1 MPAGFR
7 LYKALHDPRSGKGAE
22 MAGGRWNA
30 KGSSVIYTASSLS
43 LACLEVLVH
52 MTVNQLPDYVYVKAL
67 FPGGTM
73 ERFEPSVPF
82 DEDVAKNFGTKWIQ
96 EKRSLVLE
104 VPSSVIPQESN
115 FLINPDH
122 LHFHRIEWTES
133 QPFQFDRR
141 LLKSSRKA

>member
-1 MPAGFR
+1 MPVGFR
-7 LYKALHDPRSGKGAE
+7 LYKALHNPRSGKGAE

-52 MTVNQLPDYVYVKAL
+52 MTVNQLPDYVYAKAI
-67 FPGGTM
+67 FPGDAI
-73 ERFEPSVPF
+73 ELFESSVPF
-82 DEDVAKNFGTKWIQ
+82 DEQVARDFGTRWIQ

-122 LHFHRIEWTES
+122 LKFHGIEWAES

>member
-1 MPAGFR
+1 
-7 LYKALHDPRSGKGAE
+7 

-52 MTVNQLPDYVYVKAL
+52 MTVNQLPDYAYVKAI
-67 FPGGTM
+67 FPGDAI
-73 ERFEPSVPF
+73 ERFESPVPY
-82 DEDVAKNFGTKWIQ
+82 DEYLAKQFGTKWIQ

-104 VPSSVIPQESN
+104 VLSSVIPQESN
-115 FLINPDH
+115 FLVNPDH
-122 LHFHRIEWTES
+122 LSFHRIEWTES

-141 LLKSSRKA
+141 LLKKVVS